1 MPYHINHIC
10 VLCDF
15 FIDDLNKT
23 CGVSNT
29 CRKLKMRI
37 FMCEK
42 RTEVALALPTT
53 PVNERQC
60 ALKEG
65 PPAKQSAPVKQSDVS
80 SCTVI
85 LPHHRPISIFF
96 CMHHWQLPFQTT
108 FAAVGSSYI
117 ATWETNKANEAN
129 VLNMLTLRGAWSASG
144 IMYRNNHCCR
154 DTTQRHPETRHVQ
167 RHSWRVWV
175 FNYSGFRFH
184 ESEPSLWQ
192 SIVES
197 VANGWKLSQVEI
209 VNWQPV
215 VFQFEV
221 RHNMARWQ
229 HMTIAIPS
237 KNQLDEFSACQGVD
251 LVCMQRVW

>member
-96 CMHHWQLPFQTT
+96 ACITGSCLFKQRLQLLAHLILQHEKQT
-108 FAAVGSSYI
+108 
-117 ATWETNKANEAN
+117 KP
-129 VLNMLTLRGAWSASG
+129 MKP
-144 IMYRNNHCCR
+144 MY
-154 DTTQRHPETRHVQ
+154 
-167 RHSWRVWV
+167 
-175 FNYSGFRFH
+175 
-184 ESEPSLWQ
+184 
-192 SIVES
+192 
-197 VANGWKLSQVEI
+197 
-209 VNWQPV
+209 
-215 VFQFEV
+215 
-221 RHNMARWQ
+221 
-229 HMTIAIPS
+229 
-237 KNQLDEFSACQGVD
+237 
-251 LVCMQRVW
+251 